1 MALNFPK
8 TTEFNK
14 RVPKQ
19 KFYEHLTVSEDL
31 RRAFVEQIKAVIW
44 RNKLAADTLNIAAG
58 EQVAEVEVFL
68 VQLTGTEPPE
78 EVLRQIDKEIPYHI
92 LFLLEFAGKY
102 QAWIGYKTLAASG
115 GKNAFKLSRYY
126 HTDWL
131 AAEDLPLQIAGLDM
145 DAVYENLV
153 RQIAGDRLQS
163 EQGESLQ
170 AAVEREKQR
179 QQLEKQIFAL
189 EKKIKREKQ
198 FNRQVEMNSLLK
210 KLRKELEEI

>member
-19 KFYEHLTVSEDL
+19 KFYEHLTVRPDL

-44 RNKLAADTLNIAAG
+44 CNKLAADILNIVAG

-68 VQLTGTEPPE
+68 VQLTGPE
-78 EVLRQIDKEIPYHI
+78 VPEAVLRQIDKEIPYHI
-92 LFLLEFAGKY
+92 LFLLEFEGKY
-102 QAWIGYKTLAASG
+102 QAWIGYKTLATDG
-115 GKNAFKLSRYY
+115 GKVDRYY
-126 HTDWL
+126 YTDWL
-131 AAEDLPLQIAGLDM
+131 VAEDLPLQIAGLDM

-163 EQGESLQ
+163 GPADNVESLQ

-179 QQLEKQIFAL
+179 EQLKKQIFAL

-210 KLRKELEEI
+210 KLRKELEAIK